1 MKISNE
7 TKVGILTITA
17 LTLLILG
24 FNFLKGKEVFNK
36 SKKLYA
42 VFDNLGSLEKSND
55 VKLNGLPI
63 GKVYDYNEKDK
74 DVNGIVVTINL
85 SRNVNI
91 PDNSEAYI
99 STPLVGPSYIII
111 EKGNS
116 TTFLQSG
123 DTVKTKVENGI
134 LGDMKEQMNPTLLK
148 VRNALDSLS
157 LVFQNINKL
166 FNPQT
171 KGNLQ
176 QTIANLTDASNSLKA
191 FMNPVSGPVS
201 KILNNASSITDNFK
215 KNNDSITETISNAKR
230 FTEKLSS
237 LDLQKTMDSIHSVLT
252 ELKSTMAKMTDP
264 NGTLGSL
271 MNNKQLYNRLTDAI
285 LSAETLMDDFRVHP
299 KRYTGSI
306 FFNRKDKSGPLTSPV
321 KKDSSSTKDN

>member
-7 TKVGILTITA
+7 TKVGVITIVS

-24 FNFLKGKEVFNK
+24 FNFLKGKELFNK

-42 VFDNLGSLEKSND
+42 VFDNLGSLEKSDD

-74 DVNGIVVTINL
+74 DVSGIVVSINL

-91 PDNSEAYI
+91 PDNSQAYI
-99 STPLVGPSYIII
+99 STPLVGSSFIVI

-116 TTFLQSG
+116 TTFLKPG
-123 DTVKTKVENGI
+123 DTLKTKMENGI

-148 VRNALDSLS
+148 VRNALDTLS
-157 LVFQNINKL
+157 VVFQNVNKL
-166 FNPQT
+166 FNPET
-171 KGNLQ
+171 KGNME
-176 QTIANLTDASNSLKA
+176 QTIANLNDASNSLKKL
-191 FMNPVSGPVS
+191 MNYQTGPLA

-215 KNNDSITETISNAKR
+215 KNNDSITEVISNAKQL
-230 FTEKLSS
+230 TGKLARLNLQQVVDSVQS
-237 LDLQKTMDSIHSVLT
+237 LLS
-252 ELKSTMAKMTDP
+252 ELKATLVKMTSD

-271 MNNKQLYNRLTDAI
+271 INDKKLYNKLNDAV
-285 LSAETLMDDFRVHP
+285 LSAETLMDDIRVHP
-299 KRYTGSI
+299 KRYTGNI
-306 FFNRKDKSGPLTSPV
+306 IFNRKDKTGPLTSPL
-321 KKDSSSTKDN
+321 KKDSLSAKGN

>member
-7 TKVGILTITA
+7 TKVGVITIVS

-24 FNFLKGKEVFNK
+24 FNFLKGKELFNK

-42 VFDNLGSLEKSND
+42 IFDNLGSLEKSND

-91 PDNSEAYI
+91 PDNSQAYI
-99 STPLVGPSYIII
+99 STPLVGSSSIII

-116 TTFLQSG
+116 TTTLKPG
-123 DTVKTKVENGI
+123 DTLKTKIENGI

-148 VRNALDSLS
+148 VRNALDTLS
-157 LVFQNINKL
+157 VVFQNINKL
-166 FNPQT
+166 FNSQT

-176 QTIANLTDASNSLKA
+176 QTVANLNDASSSLKNL
-191 FMNPVSGPVS
+191 MNDQTGPLA
-201 KILNNASSITDNFK
+201 KILNNATSITDNFK
-215 KNNDSITETISNAKR
+215 KNNDSITGMISNAKQL
-230 FTEKLSS
+230 TGKLAKLGFQQVVDSVQS
-237 LDLQKTMDSIHSVLT
+237 LLT
-252 ELKSTMAKMTDP
+252 ELKTTLNKVTSD

-271 MNNKQLYNRLTDAI
+271 INDKKLYNRLNDAV
-285 LSAETLMDDFRVHP
+285 LSAETLMDDIRVHP
-299 KRYTGSI
+299 KRYTGNI
-306 FFNRKDKSGPLTSPV
+306 IFNRKDKTGPLTSPA
-321 KKDSSSTKDN
+321 KTDTLSTKGN

>member
-7 TKVGILTITA
+7 TKVGVITIVS

-24 FNFLKGKEVFNK
+24 FNFLKGKELFNK

-42 VFDNLGSLEKSND
+42 IFDNLGSLEKSND

-91 PDNSEAYI
+91 PDNSQAYI
-99 STPLVGPSYIII
+99 STPLVGSSSIII

-116 TTFLQSG
+116 TTTLKPG
-123 DTVKTKVENGI
+123 DTLKTKIENGI

-148 VRNALDSLS
+148 VRNALDTLS
-157 LVFQNINKL
+157 VVFQNINKL
-166 FNPQT
+166 FNSQT

-176 QTIANLTDASNSLKA
+176 QTVANLNDASSSLKNL
-191 FMNPVSGPVS
+191 MNDQTGPLA
-201 KILNNASSITDNFK
+201 KILNNATSITDNFK
-215 KNNDSITETISNAKR
+215 KNNDSITGMISNAKQL
-230 FTEKLSS
+230 TGKLAKLGFQQVVDSVQS
-237 LDLQKTMDSIHSVLT
+237 LLT
-252 ELKSTMAKMTDP
+252 ELKTTLSKVLSE

-271 MNNKQLYNRLTDAI
+271 INDKKLYNRLNDAV
-285 LSAETLMDDFRVHP
+285 LSAETLMDDIRVHP
-299 KRYTGSI
+299 KRYTGNI
-306 FFNRKDKSGPLTSPV
+306 IFNRKDKTGPLTSPA
-321 KKDSSSTKDN
+321 KTDTLSTKGN